1 VPSMLFRL
9 TGRDELSD
17 VFDDIGDAARRM
29 GRRITVASIEADR
42 EMRRLGRT
50 TASNLAGL
58 RRDSD
63 AGAKA
68 VEELGK
74 VTKMLWPA
82 ALPVAA
88 SMAPIAA
95 GAGTVAVA
103 LGAMTAAVIPQIK
116 AMGEAS
122 EAQKA
127 YEDAV
132 AKSGARSDEAIKAQ
146 AEYARVMEEL
156 PPATREA
163 AATFGVLKDS
173 YKEWSDSLADD
184 TMAPV
189 IKGMQLTNAL
199 LPKTT
204 GLVKSASAEFDRFLT
219 NVGGQMASPGF
230 DALNS
235 KFSTF
240 ADKTLRKVNDEIVHM
255 MRVSDGQVGGPVK
268 DFMEY
273 ARAQGP
279 LVGSVLSSLATT
291 LVNVLRAGSDL
302 GVGMLQVVDV
312 LARLVSAVPPGAI
325 ALFLQLALAMKLVK
339 VAALGMAAA
348 RTALASFGASLVAMN
363 TAAGAATGRL
373 ATVRAAIGALS
384 RTAKLAIAGTGIGLL
399 VIALSELAER
409 SGNAPPDVDKLTS
422 SLRQLGATGRVTGE
436 AAKAFGK
443 DLDGL
448 HGKVRALTDPST
460 ADKVQQFLVGWTGW
474 DSTPVK
480 EAKENLD
487 SVDKA
492 LASLVSSGQSDLA
505 AAALK
510 RLTAEYGKGGRDTKE
525 FTSQLNDYKSAVA
538 DAKFESELA
547 AEAQGL
553 FGAQA
558 QSVQEKLNAQK
569 MSADGLR
576 QSIAALNETSRSAF
590 DAETKFEAAI
600 DNVTKAL
607 KDNGATLDK
616 GTEKGRANRD
626 ALSQLGAATEDA
638 ATKARENGASWSTV
652 TGIYDR
658 GRRSIIANA
667 QAMGATKAEAKA
679 LADQILKTPNKTA
692 RLRGDMEDLERKL
705 AAAKS
710 KLAKVPDSRKAQV
723 RATIDQLTR
732 QIEAARRQLD
742 GIDGKTATTYV
753 VTHYSVQGATGEARN
768 LKKLKP
774 GHYASGGSP
783 EAGEV
788 AMVGENGPELV
799 MFGEAARVFDATT
812 TRSLM
817 SGTVS
822 AARAATDGLV
832 GGLQSSSGVYAAARV
847 MAAAVTQ
854 GIRDELEIRSPSKKT
869 KALAADIGKGLIIGL
884 TGSRDRIRSVAKD
897 LATDIRTAFS
907 GRKESTLIAYVTR
920 QTRALLTAAA
930 KRDAVAAKIAEA
942 KAFVVD
948 VANKARGDAALGSLG
963 MEAEDVTA
971 GGIKGALASKLAK
984 IKQFTRYVGTLAKRG
999 LNKGL
1004 IRQILEMGP
1013 EAGYAYASALAGAD
1027 KATFNE
1033 INKLQA
1039 GVIDSTRYLGRFS
1052 ADHLYDAGKNAGRGF
1067 LTGLASQQKAIE
1079 NTMIRIAKA
1088 MQKALKKALGIKSPA
1103 REMMPDGVMT
1113 VRGVAE
1119 GVLQGLPYV
1128 DRAMQ
1133 TVAGRMAGKAA
1144 ASPVMGRPAV
1154 VGGGASVM
1162 QVQISVTDARDPVAT
1177 AREIR
1182 RELLELKRLFGQNFE
1197 LKVG

>member
-204 GLVKSASAEFDRFLT
+204 GLVKSASSEFDRFLT

-525 FTSQLNDYKSAVA
+525 FTSQLNGSSRREVRVGAGRRGAGLVRCAGAVRA
-538 DAKFESELA
+538 G
-547 AEAQGL
+547 EAQRAEDERG
-553 FGAQA
+553 
-558 QSVQEKLNAQK
+558 
-569 MSADGLR
+569 
-576 QSIAALNETSRSAF
+576 RSAPV
-590 DAETKFEAAI
+590 D
-600 DNVTKAL
+600 
-607 KDNGATLDK
+607 
-616 GTEKGRANRD
+616 RRPQRD
-626 ALSQLGAATEDA
+626 VAVGV
-638 ATKARENGASWSTV
+638 R
-652 TGIYDR
+652 
-658 GRRSIIANA
+658 
-667 QAMGATKAEAKA
+667 
-679 LADQILKTPNKTA
+679 
-692 RLRGDMEDLERKL
+692 RGDE
-705 AAAKS
+705 
-710 KLAKVPDSRKAQV
+710 V
-723 RATIDQLTR
+723 RSGDR
-732 QIEAARRQLD
+732 QR
-742 GIDGKTATTYV
+742 
-753 VTHYSVQGATGEARN
+753 HQGAEGQRRHPRQGHGEGPREPGRPVPARC
-768 LKKLKP
+768 
-774 GHYASGGSP
+774 GHRGCGDQG
-783 EAGEV
+783 AGERRV
-788 AMVGENGPELV
+788 LVDGHGHLRPGPPQHH
-799 MFGEAARVFDATT
+799 RQ
-812 TRSLM
+812 
-817 SGTVS
+817 
-822 AARAATDGLV
+822 RAGDG
-832 GGLQSSSGVYAAARV
+832 GD
-847 MAAAVTQ
+847 Q
-854 GIRDELEIRSPSKKT
+854 G
-869 KALAADIGKGLIIGL
+869 
-884 TGSRDRIRSVAKD
+884 
-897 LATDIRTAFS
+897 
-907 GRKESTLIAYVTR
+907 
-920 QTRALLTAAA
+920 
-930 KRDAVAAKIAEA
+930 
-942 KAFVVD
+942 
-948 VANKARGDAALGSLG
+948 
-963 MEAEDVTA
+963 
-971 GGIKGALASKLAK
+971 
-984 IKQFTRYVGTLAKRG
+984 
-999 LNKGL
+999 
-1004 IRQILEMGP
+1004 
-1013 EAGYAYASALAGAD
+1013 
-1027 KATFNE
+1027 
-1033 INKLQA
+1033 
-1039 GVIDSTRYLGRFS
+1039 
-1052 ADHLYDAGKNAGRGF
+1052 
-1067 LTGLASQQKAIE
+1067 
-1079 NTMIRIAKA
+1079 
-1088 MQKALKKALGIKSPA
+1088 
-1103 REMMPDGVMT
+1103 
-1113 VRGVAE
+1113 
-1119 GVLQGLPYV
+1119 
-1128 DRAMQ
+1128 
-1133 TVAGRMAGKAA
+1133 
-1144 ASPVMGRPAV
+1144 
-1154 VGGGASVM
+1154 
-1162 QVQISVTDARDPVAT
+1162 
-1177 AREIR
+1177 
-1182 RELLELKRLFGQNFE
+1182 
-1197 LKVG
+1197 

>member
-1 VPSMLFRL
+1 
-9 TGRDELSD
+9 
-17 VFDDIGDAARRM
+17 
-29 GRRITVASIEADR
+29 
-42 EMRRLGRT
+42 
-50 TASNLAGL
+50 
-58 RRDSD
+58 
-63 AGAKA
+63 
-68 VEELGK
+68 
-74 VTKMLWPA
+74 
-82 ALPVAA
+82 
-88 SMAPIAA
+88 
-95 GAGTVAVA
+95 
-103 LGAMTAAVIPQIK
+103 
-116 AMGEAS
+116 
-122 EAQKA
+122 
-127 YEDAV
+127 
-132 AKSGARSDEAIKAQ
+132 
-146 AEYARVMEEL
+146 
-156 PPATREA
+156 
-163 AATFGVLKDS
+163 
-173 YKEWSDSLADD
+173 
-184 TMAPV
+184 
-189 IKGMQLTNAL
+189 
-199 LPKTT
+199 
-204 GLVKSASAEFDRFLT
+204 
-219 NVGGQMASPGF
+219 
-230 DALNS
+230 
-235 KFSTF
+235 
-240 ADKTLRKVNDEIVHM
+240 
-255 MRVSDGQVGGPVK
+255 
-268 DFMEY
+268 
-273 ARAQGP
+273 
-279 LVGSVLSSLATT
+279 
-291 LVNVLRAGSDL
+291 VNVLRAGSDL
-302 GVGMLQVVDV
+302 GVSMLQVVDV

-348 RTALASFGASLVAMN
+348 RTALAGFGTQLVAMN
-363 TAAGAATGRL
+363 TAAAATPGRL
-373 ATVRAAIGALS
+373 AAVRAAIAALS
-384 RTAKLAIAGTGIGLL
+384 RTTKLALAGTGIGLL
-399 VIALSELAER
+399 VIALSELADR
-409 SGNAPPDVDKLTS
+409 SGHAPPDVDKLTG
-422 SLRQLGATGRVTGE
+422 SLRQLGATGKVTGE
-436 AAKAFGK
+436 AAKAFGN
-443 DLDGL
+443 DLSGL

-460 ADKVQQFLVGWTGW
+460 ADRVQQFLVGWTGW

-487 SVDKA
+487 AVDKA
-492 LASLVSSGQSDLA
+492 LAGLVSSGQSDLA

-510 RLTAEYGKGGRDTKE
+510 RLTAEYGKGGRDTSE
-525 FTSQLNDYKSAVA
+525 FTSRLNDYKSAVA

-569 MSADGLR
+569 LSADGLR

-607 KDNGATLDK
+607 RENGATLDA

-638 ATKARENGASWSTV
+638 AAKARENGASWSTV
-652 TGIYDR
+652 MGIYDQGR
-658 GRRSIIANA
+658 GKIIAS
-667 QAMGATKAEAKA
+667 AMAIGKTRAEAKA

-710 KLAKVPDSRKAQV
+710 KLGKVPDSRKAQI
-723 RATIDQLTR
+723 RAQIDQLER
-732 QIEAARRQLD
+732 QIAAARRQLD
-742 GIDGKTATTYV
+742 GLDGKTATTYV

-768 LKKLKP
+768 LNKLRP

-788 AMVGENGPELV
+788 AVVGENGPELV

-817 SGTVS
+817 KGTVT

-832 GGLQSSSGVYAAARV
+832 GGLQSSTGVYAAARV

-884 TGSRDRIRSVAKD
+884 TGSRDRIRAVAKD

-907 GRKESTLIAYVTR
+907 GRKESVLIAYVTR
-920 QTRALLTAAA
+920 QTRALLAAAA

-942 KAFVVD
+942 KQFVVD

-984 IKQFTRYVGTLAKRG
+984 IKQFTRYVGELAKRG

-1027 KATFNE
+1027 KKTFNE
-1033 INKLQA
+1033 INKLQT

-1052 ADHLYDAGKNAGRGF
+1052 ADHLYDAGKNAGKGF

-1079 NTMIRIAKA
+1079 ATMVKIAKA
-1088 MQKALKKALGIKSPA
+1088 MQTALKKALGIKSPA
-1103 REMMPDGVMT
+1103 TKLMPDGVMA

-1128 DRAMQ
+1128 DKAMQ

-1182 RELLELKRLFGQNFE
+1182 RELLELKRLFGMNVE